1 MNEQERNTL
10 LAEFDPPAHVRRHC
24 ETVAS
29 FALKVGRQL
38 TKNGLSVD
46 LSLLENAALLHD
58 IVRVVD
64 FKIFNPSAFPVAP
77 TDEQIAHWE
86 KLRTRYAGMHHAD
99 AAGIILR
106 ERGHHDVA
114 VVVEKH
120 KYLQIK
126 EGFSTW
132 EEKLLYYADKR
143 AKHDMIV
150 SIDERLAD
158 GRNRNAPDTK
168 DTQEA
173 RELDAKVHALEQEII
188 TAAHMQF

>member
-1 MNEQERNTL
+1 MNEKERNAL

-24 ETVAS
+24 ETVAE
-29 FALKVGRQL
+29 FALKVAKQL
-38 TKNGLSVD
+38 IKNGISVD

-64 FKIFNPSAFPVAP
+64 FKIFNPSQFFVTPSV
-77 TDEQIAHWE
+77 EQIEQWE
-86 KLRTRYAGMHHAD
+86 ELRARYAGMHHAD

-106 ERGHHDVA
+106 ERGHNEVA

-126 EGFSTW
+126 EGFSSW

-143 AKHDMIV
+143 AKHDTIV

-158 GRNRNAPDTK
+158 GRNRNAPETK